1 MWRHAEGDNVAFLTQ
16 ILEGERLVALM
27 TINNKQPVTTYS
39 LSLCMLDKVLQ
50 PCKTKLVCCPA
61 ILTNSY
67 SPILRVVIPG
77 LVMVLCLEDEEGWD
91 RPPHRVDASNQR
103 CPLTITRLNTKWL
116 ETSLRGCYYL
126 NRSSNAYL
134 EASLIKIIDVFI

>member
-1 MWRHAEGDNVAFLTQ
+1 VWRHAEGDNVAFLTQ

-67 SPILRVVIPG
+67 SLILRVVILG
-77 LVMVLCLEDEEGWD
+77 LVMVLCLKDKEGWD
-91 RPPHRVDASNQR
+91 RPPHRVNASN
-103 CPLTITRLNTKWL
+103 
-116 ETSLRGCYYL
+116 
-126 NRSSNAYL
+126 
-134 EASLIKIIDVFI
+134 